1 VEIVPAAAAAVV
13 AAAAAVLDLRFRRI
27 PNWLTGGA
35 ILLGLVLH
43 TWLDGPAGALTA
55 LGGMALGLA
64 LLLPF
69 YTLRLAGAR
78 AVSAGDVKLL
88 AALGALVGPVALIPV
103 ALYSGVIGGMLSL
116 VVLLQHGRLFGTVRQ
131 MLVLRT
137 LPAPSGLK
145 APYGVAIAGG
155 MALSLVLP
163 GVIA

>member
-13 AAAAAVLDLRFRRI
+13 AAVAAVLDLRYRRI

-35 ILLGLVLH
+35 IVLGLVLH
-43 TWLDGPAGALTA
+43 TWLAGPAGALTA
-55 LGGMALGLA
+55 VGGMALGLV

-69 YTLRLAGAR
+69 YTLRLAGSR

-88 AALGALVGPVALIPV
+88 AGLGALVGPAALIPV
-103 ALYSGVIGGMLSL
+103 ALYGGVIGGMLSL

-137 LPAPSGLK
+137 LPAPTGLK

-163 GVIA
+163 SMIA